1 MIKNLK
7 IKINTIPR
15 EIRFFWKLAIYRAHL
30 KFGCISIREVY
41 HKIKKLYS
49 LQNSLLDQL
58 FWREFYFY
66 IIHYFP
72 QVLKGKNYN
81 PKYDKLKWT
90 VNKRNFEKWC
100 QGETGFPVVDA
111 GMKQLNETGYMH
123 NRASFNYI

>member
-1 MIKNLK
+1 MIKKLK
-7 IKINTIPR
+7 NQNQYNTTR
-15 EIRFFWKLAIYRAHL
+15 NSLFLETSHLSAYL

-66 IIHYFP
+66 IVHYFP

-81 PKYDKLKWT
+81 PKYDK
-90 VNKRNFEKWC
+90 VN
-100 QGETGFPVVDA
+100 G
-111 GMKQLNETGYMH
+111 L
-123 NRASFNYI
+123 